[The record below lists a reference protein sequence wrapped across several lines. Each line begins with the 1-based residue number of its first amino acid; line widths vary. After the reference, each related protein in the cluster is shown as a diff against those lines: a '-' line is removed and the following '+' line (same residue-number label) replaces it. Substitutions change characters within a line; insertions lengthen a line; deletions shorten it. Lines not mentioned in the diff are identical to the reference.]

1 MTLTGISIL
10 KSWPLVKLFNN
21 NTSLLCIILE
31 FIASLKTVT
40 KVEIL
45 PYHNLGKFKWE
56 ELNVPYEFENVKVP
70 TNDDVKKA
78 KEILGI

>member
-1 MTLTGISIL
+1 MD
-10 KSWPLVKLFNN
+10 K
-21 NTSLLCIILE
+21 TSSN
-31 FIASLKTVT
+31 SLKTVT

>member
-1 MTLTGISIL
+1 MKKIPTNLSRL
-10 KSWPLVKLFNN
+10 
-21 NTSLLCIILE
+21 
-31 FIASLKTVT
+31 
-40 KVEIL
+40 EIL

-70 TNDDVKKA
+70 TNDEIKKA